1 MDVRLQAA
9 GSNPAR
15 STFGMRRPVHRLE
28 ETMLTEDEE
37 IELRQLYGRLCDI
50 RLAAGRCYQV
60 MRKSKRF
67 EEKDLDRLDSIQG
80 KSNAVI
86 EKVLKLIHEKPLDT
100 ESTGEGMR

>member
-1 MDVRLQAA
+1 
-9 GSNPAR
+9 
-15 STFGMRRPVHRLE
+15 
-28 ETMLTEDEE
+28 MLTEDEE

-50 RLAAGRCYQV
+50 REAAGRCYQV

-86 EKVLKLIHEKPLDT
+86 EKVLKLIHEEPLDT
-100 ESTGEGMR
+100 ESTGRSE